1 MKNILLA
8 VTGGIAAYKAIDLT
22 SKLTQNGYVV
32 RVMLTE
38 NAQQFVTPLA
48 FQAISRN
55 HVYTDTFDEKDVS
68 EIQHITIADWA
79 DAVIVAPATANTI
92 SKLANGLADNMVT
105 STLLATTA
113 PVFIAPA
120 MNVHMLEHPSIVAN
134 MAKLREYGYKFIA
147 PGEGYLACGYVAKGR
162 MEEPITILT
171 IIDDYFKENLNLQ
184 TFSLQGKKVL
194 ITAGPTIEKVDAVR
208 YFTNRSSGKMGYALA
223 EAARDLGAEV
233 ILVSGETQLT
243 QPKGVE
249 YVQITSAEDMFQA
262 VKQYKDNMD
271 MIIKAAAVADYTP
284 VETSDK
290 KMKKQDGDLEL
301 VFKRTTDILK
311 YLAEH
316 KQNQYLVGFAAET
329 DNVEKYAMGKLKK
342 KNADVIISNHV
353 ANQEIGFKS
362 SDNEVEMFFANGDRV
377 PFKKESKQK
386 IAFKILNEIASRWNS

>member
-233 ILVSGETQLT
+233 ILVSGETQLS

-311 YLAEH
+311 YLGEH

>member
-311 YLAEH
+311 YLGEH

>member
-311 YLAEH
+311 YLGEH

-386 IAFKILNEIASRWNS
+386 IAFKILNEITSRWNS

>member
-311 YLAEH
+311 YLGEH

-329 DNVEKYAMGKLKK
+329 DNVEKYAIGKLKK

>member
-184 TFSLQGKKVL
+184 TFSLQGKKLL

-233 ILVSGETQLT
+233 ILVSGETQLS

-311 YLAEH
+311 YLGEH

-362 SDNEVEMFFANGDRV
+362 SNNEVEMFFANGDRV

>member
-194 ITAGPTIEKVDAVR
+194 ITAGPTIEKVDAVS

-233 ILVSGETQLT
+233 ILVSGETQLS

-311 YLAEH
+311 YLGEH

-377 PFKKESKQK
+377 PLKKESKQK

>member
-233 ILVSGETQLT
+233 ILVSGETQLS

-311 YLAEH
+311 YLGEH

-342 KNADVIISNHV
+342 KNADVIISNHI

-362 SDNEVEMFFANGDRV
+362 FDNEVEMFFANGDRV

>member
-22 SKLTQNGYVV
+22 SKLTQSGYQV

-38 NAQQFVTPLA
+38 NAKQFVTPLA

-68 EIQHITIADWA
+68 EIQHITLADWA

-120 MNVHMLEHPSIVAN
+120 MNVHMLEHPSTVEN
-134 MAKLREYGYKFIA
+134 MSRLRNYGYKFIA
-147 PGEGYLACGYVAKGR
+147 PGEGYLACGYVARGR

-171 IIDDYFKENLNLQ
+171 IIDDYFKEQAQPQ
-184 TFSLQGKKVL
+184 TFALKGKNVL
-194 ITAGPTIEKVDAVR
+194 VTAGPTVEKVDAVR

-223 EAARDLGAEV
+223 EAARDLGANV
-233 ILVSGETQLT
+233 TLVSGETNLT
-243 QPKGVE
+243 QPVGVE
-249 YVQITSAEDMFQA
+249 FVQVTSAEDMFQA
-262 VKQYKDNMD
+262 VKSRMNDMD

-284 VETSDK
+284 VETSEH
-290 KMKKQDGDLEL
+290 KMKKKDGDLQL
-301 VFKRTTDILK
+301 TFKRTTDILK
-311 YLAEH
+311 YLGEH
-316 KQNQYLVGFAAET
+316 KDKQYLVGFAAET
-329 DNVEKYAMGKLKK
+329 DNVEEYAMGKLKK
-342 KNADVIISNHV
+342 KNADVIVANHV
-353 ANQEIGFKS
+353 ANETIGFRS
-362 SDNEVEMFFANGDRV
+362 SDNEVDMYFANGDKV
-377 PFKKESKQK
+377 PIAKASKQQVA
-386 IAFKILNEIASRWNS
+386 IKILNEITSRWED

>member
-22 SKLTQNGYVV
+22 SILTQSGYQV

-38 NAQQFVTPLA
+38 HAKQFVTPLA

-68 EIQHITIADWA
+68 EIQHITLADWA

-120 MNVHMLEHPSIVAN
+120 MNVHMLEHPSTVEN
-134 MAKLREYGYKFIA
+134 MSRLRNYGYKFIA
-147 PGEGYLACGYVAKGR
+147 PGEGYLACGYVARGR

-171 IIDDYFKENLNLQ
+171 IIDDYFKEQAQPQ
-184 TFSLQGKKVL
+184 TFALKGKNVL
-194 ITAGPTIEKVDAVR
+194 VTAGPTVEKVDAVR

-223 EAARDLGAEV
+223 EAARDLGANV
-233 ILVSGETQLT
+233 TLVSGETNLT
-243 QPKGVE
+243 QPIGVE
-249 YVQITSAEDMFQA
+249 FVQVTSAEDMFQA
-262 VKQYKDNMD
+262 VKSRMNDMD

-284 VETSDK
+284 VETSEH
-290 KMKKQDGDLEL
+290 KMKKKDGDLQL
-301 VFKRTTDILK
+301 TFKRTTDILK
-311 YLAEH
+311 YLGEH
-316 KQNQYLVGFAAET
+316 KDKQYLVGFAAET
-329 DNVEKYAMGKLKK
+329 DNVEEYAMGKLKK
-342 KNADVIISNHV
+342 KNADVIVANHV
-353 ANQEIGFKS
+353 ANEEIGFRS
-362 SDNEVEMFFANGDRV
+362 SDNEVDMYFANGDKV
-377 PFKKESKQK
+377 PIAKASKQQVA
-386 IAFKILNEIASRWNS
+386 IKILNEITSRWED

>member
-22 SKLTQNGYVV
+22 SKLTQSGYQV

-38 NAQQFVTPLA
+38 NAKQFVTPLA

-68 EIQHITIADWA
+68 EIQHITLADWA

-120 MNVHMLEHPSIVAN
+120 MNVHMLEHPSTVEN
-134 MAKLREYGYKFIA
+134 MSRLRNYGYKFIA
-147 PGEGYLACGYVAKGR
+147 PGEGYLACGYVARGR

-171 IIDDYFKENLNLQ
+171 IIDDYFKEQAQPQ
-184 TFSLQGKKVL
+184 TFALKGKNVL
-194 ITAGPTIEKVDAVR
+194 VTAGPTVEKVDAVR

-223 EAARDLGAEV
+223 EAARDLGANV
-233 ILVSGETQLT
+233 TLVSGETNLT
-243 QPKGVE
+243 QPVGVE
-249 YVQITSAEDMFQA
+249 FVQVTSAEDMFQA
-262 VKQYKDNMD
+262 VKSRMNDMD

-284 VETSDK
+284 VETSEH
-290 KMKKQDGDLEL
+290 KMKKKDGDLQL
-301 VFKRTTDILK
+301 TFKRTTDILK
-311 YLAEH
+311 YLGEH
-316 KQNQYLVGFAAET
+316 KDKQYLVGFAAET
-329 DNVEKYAMGKLKK
+329 DNVEEYAMGKLKK
-342 KNADVIISNHV
+342 KNADVIVANHV
-353 ANQEIGFKS
+353 ANEAIGFRS
-362 SDNEVEMFFANGDRV
+362 SDNEVDMYFANGDKV
-377 PFKKESKQK
+377 PIAKASKQQVA
-386 IAFKILNEIASRWNS
+386 IKILNEITSRWED

>member
-22 SKLTQNGYVV
+22 SKLTQSGYQV

-38 NAQQFVTPLA
+38 NAKQFVTPLA

-68 EIQHITIADWA
+68 EIQHITLADWA

-120 MNVHMLEHPSIVAN
+120 MNVHMLEHPSTVEN
-134 MAKLREYGYKFIA
+134 MSRLRNYGYKFIA
-147 PGEGYLACGYVAKGR
+147 PGEGYLACGYVARGR

-171 IIDDYFKENLNLQ
+171 IIDDYFKEQAQPQ
-184 TFSLQGKKVL
+184 TFALKGKNVL
-194 ITAGPTIEKVDAVR
+194 VTAGPTVEKVDAVR

-223 EAARDLGAEV
+223 EAARDLGANV
-233 ILVSGETQLT
+233 TLVSGETNLT
-243 QPKGVE
+243 QPVGVE
-249 YVQITSAEDMFQA
+249 FVQVTSAEDMFQA
-262 VKQYKDNMD
+262 VKSRMNDMD

-284 VETSDK
+284 VETSEH
-290 KMKKQDGDLEL
+290 KMKKKNGDLQL
-301 VFKRTTDILK
+301 TFKRTTDILK
-311 YLAEH
+311 YLGEH
-316 KQNQYLVGFAAET
+316 KDKQYLVGFAAET
-329 DNVEKYAMGKLKK
+329 DNVEEYAMGKLKK
-342 KNADVIISNHV
+342 KNADVIVANHV
-353 ANQEIGFKS
+353 ANETIGFRS
-362 SDNEVEMFFANGDRV
+362 SDNEVDMYFANGDKV
-377 PFKKESKQK
+377 PIAKASKQQVA
-386 IAFKILNEIASRWNS
+386 IKILNEITSRWED

>member
-311 YLAEH
+311 YLGEH

-386 IAFKILNEIASRWNS
+386 IAFKILNDIASRWNS

>member
-79 DAVIVAPATANTI
+79 DAVIVAPATENTI

-233 ILVSGETQLT
+233 ILVSGETQLS

-311 YLAEH
+311 YLGEH

>member
-22 SKLTQNGYVV
+22 SKLTQNGYCV

-38 NAQQFVTPLA
+38 HAQQFVTPLA

-68 EIQHITIADWA
+68 EIQHITLADWA
-79 DAVIVAPATANTI
+79 DAVIIAPATANTI

-120 MNVHMLEHPSIVAN
+120 MNVHMLEHPSTVEN
-134 MAKLREYGYKFIA
+134 MSRLRSYGYKFIA

-171 IIDDYFKENLNLQ
+171 IIDDYFKEQKNPQ
-184 TFSLQGKKVL
+184 TFALQGKNVL
-194 ITAGPTIEKVDAVR
+194 VTAGPTVEKVDAVR

-223 EAARDLGAEV
+223 EAARDLGANV
-233 ILVSGETQLT
+233 ILVSGETNLT
-243 QPKGVE
+243 QPTGLEFIQVS
-249 YVQITSAEDMFQA
+249 SAEEMFQA
-262 VKQYKDNMD
+262 VKARMHDMD

-284 VETSDK
+284 VEKSDN
-290 KMKKQDGDLEL
+290 KMKKKDGDLEL
-301 VFKRTTDILK
+301 TFKRTTDILK
-311 YLAEH
+311 YLGEH
-316 KQNQYLVGFAAET
+316 KEQQYLVGFAAET
-329 DNVEKYAMGKLKK
+329 DNVEAYAMGKLKK
-342 KNADVIISNHV
+342 KNADVIVANHV
-353 ANQEIGFKS
+353 ANQEIGFRS
-362 SDNEVEMFFANGDRV
+362 ADNEVEMFFANGDRV
-377 PFKKESKQK
+377 PLAKESKQK
-386 IAFKILNEIASRWNS
+386 IAFKILNEITSRWED

>member
-68 EIQHITIADWA
+68 EIQHITLADWA

-233 ILVSGETQLT
+233 TLVSGETQLS

-262 VKQYKDNMD
+262 VKQYKDDMD

-311 YLAEH
+311 YLGEH

>member
-171 IIDDYFKENLNLQ
+171 IIDDYFKKNLNLQ

-311 YLAEH
+311 YLGEH

>member
-233 ILVSGETQLT
+233 ILVSGETQLS

-311 YLAEH
+311 YLGEH

-377 PFKKESKQK
+377 PLKKESKQK

>member
-22 SKLTQNGYVV
+22 SKLTQSGYTV

-68 EIQHITIADWA
+68 EIQHITLADWA

-92 SKLANGLADNMVT
+92 SKLANGLADNIVT

-120 MNVHMLEHPSIVAN
+120 MNVHMLEHPSIVKN
-134 MAKLREYGYKFIA
+134 MSQLRNYGYKFIA

-171 IIDDYFKENLNLQ
+171 IIDDYFKEQSNPQ
-184 TFSLQGKKVL
+184 TFALQGKNVL
-194 ITAGPTIEKVDAVR
+194 VTAGPTVEKVDAVR

-223 EAARDLGAEV
+223 EAARNLGANV
-233 ILVSGETQLT
+233 ILVSGETSLS
-243 QPKGVE
+243 QPSGVE
-249 YVQITSAEDMFQA
+249 FIQISSAEEMFQA
-262 VKQYKDNMD
+262 VKERMDDMD

-284 VETSDK
+284 VKTVNN
-290 KMKKQDGDLEL
+290 KMKKQDGNLEL
-301 VFKRTTDILK
+301 TFKRTTDILK
-311 YLAEH
+311 YLGEH
-316 KQNQYLVGFAAET
+316 KDKQYLVGFAAET
-329 DNVEKYAMGKLKK
+329 DNVETYAIGKLKK
-342 KNADVIISNHV
+342 KNADVIVANHV
-353 ANQEIGFKS
+353 ANQEIGFRS

-377 PFKKESKQK
+377 PLAKESKQK
-386 IAFKILNEIASRWNS
+386 IAFKILNEITSRWED

>member
-68 EIQHITIADWA
+68 ELQHITIADWA

-233 ILVSGETQLT
+233 ILVSGETQLS

-311 YLAEH
+311 YLGEH

>member
-22 SKLTQNGYVV
+22 SKLTQSGYTV

-68 EIQHITIADWA
+68 EIQHITLADWA

-92 SKLANGLADNMVT
+92 SKLANGLADNIVT

-120 MNVHMLEHPSIVAN
+120 MNVHMLEHPSIVKN
-134 MAKLREYGYKFIA
+134 MSQLRNYGYKFIA

-171 IIDDYFKENLNLQ
+171 IIDDYFKEQSNPQ
-184 TFSLQGKKVL
+184 TFALQGKNVL
-194 ITAGPTIEKVDAVR
+194 VTAGPTVEKVDAVR

-223 EAARDLGAEV
+223 EAARNLGANV
-233 ILVSGETQLT
+233 ILVSGETSLS
-243 QPKGVE
+243 QPSGVE
-249 YVQITSAEDMFQA
+249 FIQISSAEEMFQA
-262 VKQYKDNMD
+262 VKERMEDMD

-284 VETSDK
+284 VKTVNN
-290 KMKKQDGDLEL
+290 KMKKQDGNLEL
-301 VFKRTTDILK
+301 TFKRTTDILK
-311 YLAEH
+311 YLGEH
-316 KQNQYLVGFAAET
+316 KDKQYLVGFAAET
-329 DNVEKYAMGKLKK
+329 DNVESYAMGKLKK
-342 KNADVIISNHV
+342 KNADVIVANHV
-353 ANQEIGFKS
+353 ANQEIGFRS

-377 PFKKESKQK
+377 PLAKESKQK
-386 IAFKILNEIASRWNS
+386 IAFKILNEITSRWED

>member
-233 ILVSGETQLT
+233 ILVSGETQLS

-311 YLAEH
+311 YLGEH

-342 KNADVIISNHV
+342 KNADVIISNHI

>member
-262 VKQYKDNMD
+262 VKQYKGNMD

-311 YLAEH
+311 YLGEH

>member
-134 MAKLREYGYKFIA
+134 KAKLREYGYKFIA

-233 ILVSGETQLT
+233 ILVSGETQLS

-311 YLAEH
+311 YLGEH

>member
-120 MNVHMLEHPSIVAN
+120 MNVHMLEHPSIVSN

-311 YLAEH
+311 YLGEH

>member
-22 SKLTQNGYVV
+22 SKLTQNGYCV

-38 NAQQFVTPLA
+38 HAKQFVTPLA

-68 EIQHITIADWA
+68 EIQHITLADWA
-79 DAVIVAPATANTI
+79 DAVIIAPATANTI

-120 MNVHMLEHPSIVAN
+120 MNVHMLEHPATVEN
-134 MAKLREYGYKFIA
+134 MSRLRSYGYKFIA

-171 IIDDYFKENLNLQ
+171 IIDDYLKEQKNPQ
-184 TFSLQGKKVL
+184 TFALQGKNVL
-194 ITAGPTIEKVDAVR
+194 VTAGPTVEKVDAVR

-223 EAARDLGAEV
+223 EAARDLGANV
-233 ILVSGETQLT
+233 ILVSGETNLT
-243 QPKGVE
+243 QPTGLEFIQVS
-249 YVQITSAEDMFQA
+249 SAEEMFQA
-262 VKQYKDNMD
+262 VKARMHDMD

-284 VETSDK
+284 VEKSDN
-290 KMKKQDGDLEL
+290 KMKKKDGDLEL
-301 VFKRTTDILK
+301 NFKRTTDILK
-311 YLAEH
+311 YLGGH
-316 KQNQYLVGFAAET
+316 KEQQYLVGFAAET
-329 DNVEKYAMGKLKK
+329 DNVEAYAMGKLKK
-342 KNADVIISNHV
+342 KNADVIVANHV
-353 ANQEIGFKS
+353 ANQEIGFRS

-377 PFKKESKQK
+377 PLAKESKQK
-386 IAFKILNEIASRWNS
+386 IAFKILNEITSRWED

>member
-22 SKLTQNGYVV
+22 SKLTQNGYCV

-38 NAQQFVTPLA
+38 HAKQFVTPLA

-68 EIQHITIADWA
+68 EIQHITLADWA
-79 DAVIVAPATANTI
+79 DAVIIAPATANTI

-120 MNVHMLEHPSIVAN
+120 MNVHMLEHPATVEN
-134 MAKLREYGYKFIA
+134 MSRLRSYGYKFIA

-171 IIDDYFKENLNLQ
+171 IIDDYFKEQNNPQ
-184 TFSLQGKKVL
+184 TFALQGKNVL
-194 ITAGPTIEKVDAVR
+194 VTAGPTVEKVDAVR

-223 EAARDLGAEV
+223 EAARDLGANV
-233 ILVSGETQLT
+233 ILVSGETNLT
-243 QPKGVE
+243 QPTGLEFIQVS
-249 YVQITSAEDMFQA
+249 SAEEMFQA
-262 VKQYKDNMD
+262 VKARMHDMD

-284 VETSDK
+284 VEKSDN
-290 KMKKQDGDLEL
+290 KMKKKDGDLEL
-301 VFKRTTDILK
+301 NFKRTTDILK
-311 YLAEH
+311 YLGEH
-316 KQNQYLVGFAAET
+316 KEQQYLVGFAAET
-329 DNVEKYAMGKLKK
+329 DNVEAYAMGKLKK
-342 KNADVIISNHV
+342 KNADVIVANHV
-353 ANQEIGFKS
+353 ANQEIGFRS

-377 PFKKESKQK
+377 PLAKESKQK
-386 IAFKILNEIASRWNS
+386 IAFKILNEITSRWED

>member
-22 SKLTQNGYVV
+22 SKLTQSGYTV

-68 EIQHITIADWA
+68 EIQHITLADWA

-92 SKLANGLADNMVT
+92 SKLANGLADNIVT

-120 MNVHMLEHPSIVAN
+120 MNVHMLEHPSIVKN
-134 MAKLREYGYKFIA
+134 MSQLRNYGYKFIA

-171 IIDDYFKENLNLQ
+171 IIDDYFKEQSNPQ
-184 TFSLQGKKVL
+184 TFALQGKNVL
-194 ITAGPTIEKVDAVR
+194 VTAGPTVEKVDAVR

-223 EAARDLGAEV
+223 EAARNLGANV
-233 ILVSGETQLT
+233 ILVSGETSLS
-243 QPKGVE
+243 QPSGVE
-249 YVQITSAEDMFQA
+249 FIQISSAEEMFQA
-262 VKQYKDNMD
+262 VKERMDDMD

-284 VETSDK
+284 VKTVNN
-290 KMKKQDGDLEL
+290 KMKKQDGNLEL
-301 VFKRTTDILK
+301 TFKRTTDILK
-311 YLAEH
+311 YLGEH
-316 KQNQYLVGFAAET
+316 KDKQYLVGFAAET
-329 DNVEKYAMGKLKK
+329 DNVESYAMGKLKK
-342 KNADVIISNHV
+342 KNADVIVANHV
-353 ANQEIGFKS
+353 ANQEIGFRS

-377 PFKKESKQK
+377 PLAKESKQK
-386 IAFKILNEIASRWNS
+386 IAFKILNEITSRWED

>member
-22 SKLTQNGYVV
+22 SKLTQSGYTV

-68 EIQHITIADWA
+68 EIQHITLADWA

-92 SKLANGLADNMVT
+92 SKLANGLADNIVT

-120 MNVHMLEHPSIVAN
+120 MNVHMLEHPSIVKN
-134 MAKLREYGYKFIA
+134 MSQLRNYGYKFIA

-171 IIDDYFKENLNLQ
+171 IIDDYFKEQSNPQ
-184 TFSLQGKKVL
+184 TFALQGKNVL
-194 ITAGPTIEKVDAVR
+194 VTAGPTVEKVDAVR

-223 EAARDLGAEV
+223 EAARNLGANV
-233 ILVSGETQLT
+233 ILVSGETSLS
-243 QPKGVE
+243 QPSGVE
-249 YVQITSAEDMFQA
+249 FIQISSAEEMFQA
-262 VKQYKDNMD
+262 VKERMDDMD

-284 VETSDK
+284 VKTVNN
-290 KMKKQDGDLEL
+290 KMKKQDGNLEL
-301 VFKRTTDILK
+301 TFKRTTDILK
-311 YLAEH
+311 YLGEH
-316 KQNQYLVGFAAET
+316 KDKQYLVGFAAET
-329 DNVEKYAMGKLKK
+329 DNVETYAMGKLKK
-342 KNADVIISNHV
+342 KNADVIVSNHV
-353 ANQEIGFKS
+353 ANQEIGFRS

-377 PFKKESKQK
+377 PLAKESKQK
-386 IAFKILNEIASRWNS
+386 IAFKILNEITSRWED